1 MPNMVTRP
9 VMASM
14 ASAIRLSWRMVVN
27 VTSGWRHS
35 KNGRMAGIGF
45 CLPWLS
51 LLRRPNTTTKADFF
65 PHHFGEG
72 IGGCKQIVSIAWRPG
87 AQGAWR
93 RLAIRLPPRY
103 PLSQHD
109 SFHTL
114 GYAMRRA

>member
-1 MPNMVTRP
+1 MPRMVTRP

-14 ASAIRLSWRMVVN
+14 ATAIRLSWRMVVN

-35 KNGRMAGIGF
+35 KNGRIAGIGF

-72 IGGCKQIVSIAWRPG
+72 IGIVTMNIFQIGNTGVIVHEVDSRVGAGCP
-87 AQGAWR
+87 AQ
-93 RLAIRLPPRY
+93 
-103 PLSQHD
+103 
-109 SFHTL
+109 
-114 GYAMRRA
+114 